1 MKFVDDFV
9 EVLLLIRTPTV
20 GFVVAE
26 DVTIGAHPPLVI
38 FTPLLFNF

>member
-26 DVTIGAHPPLVI
+26 RCNDWSPPPLVI

>member
-26 DVTIGAHPPLVI
+26 DVTIGAHPPRHLHSPPV
-38 FTPLLFNF
+38 